1 MALIQ
6 GTRVRT
12 RHKVKPS
19 RRPSGNGPFRLLA
32 GYDWLLIAPALALS
46 VIGAFLVW
54 SASRSAL
61 LDQGE
66 DPQYYFR
73 RHLLNLAIALV
84 IAFAISRISHQ
95 TLKSLAIYFYALGI
109 VGLVAVLIPGVGTTV
124 NGAQAWLRLP
134 AGFSFQP
141 SEFAKL
147 GLIVL
152 LAMLLSERLDN
163 ETTPQSRLVVLGLAA
178 TALQLI
184 LILLEP
190 DLGTAVITA
199 CISIAVVSVAGVKAR
214 WVVGLV
220 AAGLAAGTA
229 AVVFGFVSTYQ
240 VDRLAAFADPSL
252 DPSGAGYNTQQAR
265 IAIGSGGLS
274 GQGLFQGTQTAGQ
287 FVPEQQTDFVFTVAG
302 EELGFIGSAGIVI
315 LIGMILWRSLQIA
328 TQATDLYGRLLAAG
342 VVAWFAFQSFQNI
355 GMNLGIMPVTG
366 VPLPFVSY
374 GGSSLFAAWCAIG
387 LLSTVSRETS
397 LTRP

>member
-1 MALIQ
+1 MALIYRA
-6 GTRVRT
+6 GARNRRVGRQ
-12 RHKVKPS
+12 PS
-19 RRPSGNGPFRLLA
+19 RSGNSGVLGFLA

-46 VIGAFLVW
+46 VLGAFLVW

-61 LDQGE
+61 IDQGD

-84 IAFAISRISHQ
+84 IGFAISRISHQ
-95 TLKSLAIYFYALGI
+95 TLKSLAIYFYAIGI

-178 TALQLI
+178 TALQLG

-199 CISIAVVSVAGVKAR
+199 CISIAVIAVAGVKAR

-220 AAGLAAGTA
+220 AIGLSAGAA
-229 AVVFGFVSTYQ
+229 AVIFGFVSTYQ

-302 EELGFIGSAGIVI
+302 EELGFIGSAAIVV
-315 LIGMILWRSLQIA
+315 LIGMVLWRGLHIA
-328 TQATDLYGRLLAAG
+328 SRATDLYGRLLAAG

-355 GMNLGIMPVTG
+355 GMNIGIMPVTG

-374 GGSSLFAAWCAIG
+374 GGSSLFAAWFAIG

-397 LTRP
+397 QTRP

>member
-1 MALIQ
+1 M
-6 GTRVRT
+6 
-12 RHKVKPS
+12 
-19 RRPSGNGPFRLLA
+19 
-32 GYDWLLIAPALALS
+32 
-46 VIGAFLVW
+46 
-54 SASRSAL
+54 
-61 LDQGE
+61 
-66 DPQYYFR
+66 
-73 RHLLNLAIALV
+73 
-84 IAFAISRISHQ
+84 
-95 TLKSLAIYFYALGI
+95 YFYALGI

-163 ETTPQSRLVVLGLAA
+163 ETTPQSRLVVLALAA
-178 TALQLI
+178 TAVQLV

-190 DLGTAVITA
+190 DLGTAVITGL
-199 CISIAVVSVAGVKAR
+199 ISLAVIAISGVKAR
-214 WVVGLV
+214 WVVGLIV
-220 AAGLAAGTA
+220 LGGLMGAA
-229 AVVFGFVSTYQ
+229 AVMFGFVSTYQ

-252 DPSGAGYNTQQAR
+252 DPAGAGYNTQQAR

-287 FVPEQQTDFVFTVAG
+287 FVPEQQTDFIFTVAG
-302 EELGFIGSAGIVI
+302 EEFGFIGSAGIVV
-315 LIGMILWRSLQIA
+315 LLGMVLWRSLRIA
-328 TQATDLYGRLLAAG
+328 SQATDLYGRLLAAG
-342 VVAWFAFQSFQNI
+342 VVVWFAFQSFQNI
-355 GMNLGIMPVTG
+355 GMNIGIMPVTG
-366 VPLPFVSY
+366 VPLLFVSY

-397 LTRP
+397 QTRP

>member
-1 MALIQ
+1 MRI
-6 GTRVRT
+6 
-12 RHKVKPS
+12 
-19 RRPSGNGPFRLLA
+19 LA

-54 SASRSAL
+54 SASRTAL
-61 LDQGE
+61 LDQGD
-66 DPQYYFR
+66 DPQYYFK

-95 TLKSLAIYFYALGI
+95 TLKSVAMYFYALGI

-163 ETTPQSRLVVLGLAA
+163 ETTPQSRLVVLALAA
-178 TALQLI
+178 TAVQLV

-190 DLGTAVITA
+190 DLGTAVITGL
-199 CISIAVVSVAGVKAR
+199 ISLAVIAISGVKAR
-214 WVVGLV
+214 WVVGLIV
-220 AAGLAAGTA
+220 LGGLMGAA
-229 AVVFGFVSTYQ
+229 AVMFGFVSTYQ

-252 DPSGAGYNTQQAR
+252 DPAGAGYNTQQAR

-287 FVPEQQTDFVFTVAG
+287 FVPEQQTDFIFTVAG
-302 EELGFIGSAGIVI
+302 EEFGFIGSAGIVV
-315 LIGMILWRSLQIA
+315 LLGMVLWRSLRIA
-328 TQATDLYGRLLAAG
+328 SQATDLYGRLLAAG
-342 VVAWFAFQSFQNI
+342 VVVWFAFQSFQNI
-355 GMNLGIMPVTG
+355 GMNIGIMPVTG
-366 VPLPFVSY
+366 VPLLFVSY

-397 LTRP
+397 QTRP

>member
-1 MALIQ
+1 MTQSAR
-6 GTRVRT
+6 GRNRT
-12 RHKVKPS
+12 RS
-19 RRPSGNGPFRLLA
+19 RRSNRGASPRAISLLA
-32 GYDWLLIAPALALS
+32 GYDWFLIAPALALS
-46 VIGAFLVW
+46 IIGAFLVW

-61 LDQGE
+61 LDQGG

-73 RHLLNLAIALV
+73 RHFLNLAIALV
-84 IAFAISRISHQ
+84 IAFLISRISHQ
-95 TLKSLAIYFYALGI
+95 TLKSLAIYFYVIGI
-109 VGLVAVLIPGVGTTV
+109 VGLIAVLIPGVGMTV

-147 GLIVL
+147 GLIAL

-163 ETTPQSRLVVLGLAA
+163 ETTPQSRLIVLGLAA
-178 TALQLI
+178 TGVQLF

-199 CISIAVVSVAGVKAR
+199 TISVAVISVAGVRAG
-214 WVVGLV
+214 WVLGLI
-220 AAGLAAGTA
+220 AAGVAVGSA
-229 AVVFGFVSTYQ
+229 AVFFGFVSTYQ

-302 EELGFIGSAGIVI
+302 EELGFIGSAGIVV
-315 LIGMILWRSLQIA
+315 LIGMVLWRSLQIA
-328 TQATDLYGRLLAAG
+328 THSVDLYGRLLAAG
-342 VVAWFAFQSFQNI
+342 VVSWFAFQSFQNI

-397 LTRP
+397 QTRP